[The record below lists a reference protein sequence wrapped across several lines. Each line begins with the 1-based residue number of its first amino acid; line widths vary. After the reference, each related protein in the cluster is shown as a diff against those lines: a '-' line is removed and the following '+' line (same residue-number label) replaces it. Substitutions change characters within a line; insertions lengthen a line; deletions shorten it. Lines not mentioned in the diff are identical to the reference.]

1 MLDIGRE
8 EPRLLLE
15 VKNLTVAYDT
25 AVVLDEVSVGVHQG
39 ELLCIVGPN
48 GAGKTTLMRTICGLM
63 TWEREMKRG
72 MRKEVSNIIIK
83 GDIVFDGEPI
93 NSIPAHQRAE
103 KGLILCPEGGRP
115 FRELTVFDNLITGA
129 FLTKEKEKVKQSLEE
144 VYRLFP
150 RLEERKKQVSG
161 TLSGGERTMLA
172 VGRALMSEPRLLL
185 IDEPSMGLAPLVK
198 EEVFKRIK
206 DVYQTGVTM
215 ILVEQDVG
223 LALTL
228 ARRNYVLSQG
238 KVVFEGTSETLQN
251 DEQIRKTYLG
261 L

>member
-1 MLDIGRE
+1 MF
-8 EPRLLLE
+8 LE

-25 AVVLDEVSVGVHQG
+25 AVVLDRVSLGVHEG
-39 ELLCIVGPN
+39 ELLSIVGPN
-48 GAGKTTLMRTICGLM
+48 GAGKTTLLRTICGLM
-63 TWEREMKRG
+63 SWEREMKRG
-72 MRKEVSNIIIK
+72 MRKEISNIVIEGEILF
-83 GDIVFDGEPI
+83 GGEPI
-93 NSIPAHQRAE
+93 NPVPAHKRAE

-115 FRELTVFDNLITGA
+115 FRELTVFDNLISGA
-129 FLTKEKEKVKQSLEE
+129 FLIREKEKVRRRLEA
-144 VYRLFP
+144 VYKLFP
-150 RLEERKKQVSG
+150 RLEERKKQMSG

-185 IDEPSMGLAPLVK
+185 IDEPSLGLAPLVK

-206 DVYQTGVTM
+206 EVYQTGVTM

-223 LALTL
+223 LALAL

-238 KVVFEGTSETLQN
+238 KVVFEGTSEALQG
-251 DEQIRKTYLG
+251 DERIRKTYLG

>member
-1 MLDIGRE
+1 
-8 EPRLLLE
+8 
-15 VKNLTVAYDT
+15 
-25 AVVLDEVSVGVHQG
+25 
-39 ELLCIVGPN
+39 
-48 GAGKTTLMRTICGLM
+48 
-63 TWEREMKRG
+63 
-72 MRKEVSNIIIK
+72 
-83 GDIVFDGEPI
+83 
-93 NSIPAHQRAE
+93 
-103 KGLILCPEGGRP
+103 
-115 FRELTVFDNLITGA
+115 
-129 FLTKEKEKVKQSLEE
+129 
-144 VYRLFP
+144 
-150 RLEERKKQVSG
+150 
-161 TLSGGERTMLA
+161 MLA

-238 KVVFEGTSETLQN
+238 KVVFEGTSETLQS
-251 DEQIRKTYLG
+251 DERIRKTYLG

>member
-1 MLDIGRE
+1 MSDIGQKE
-8 EPRLLLE
+8 TRLLLE

-25 AVVLDEVSVGVHQG
+25 AVILDEVSVGVHKG
-39 ELLCIVGPN
+39 ELLSIVGPN

-83 GDIVFDGEPI
+83 GDILFDGEPI
-93 NSIPAHQRAE
+93 NQVPAHKRAE

-115 FRELTVFDNLITGA
+115 FRELTVLENLVSGA
-129 FLTKEKEKVKQSLEE
+129 FLTREKEKVRQRLEGI
-144 VYRLFP
+144 YRLFP

-185 IDEPSMGLAPLVK
+185 IDEPSLGLAPLVK

-223 LALTL
+223 LALAL
-228 ARRNYVLSQG
+228 ASRNYVLSQG

-251 DEQIRKTYLG
+251 DERIRKTYLG

>member
-1 MLDIGRE
+1 MF
-8 EPRLLLE
+8 LE

-25 AVVLDEVSVGVHQG
+25 AVILDRVSLGVHEG
-39 ELLCIVGPN
+39 ELLSIVGPN
-48 GAGKTTLMRTICGLM
+48 GAGKTTLLRTICGLM
-63 TWEREMKRG
+63 SWEREMKRG
-72 MRKEVSNIIIK
+72 MRKEVSNIIIE
-83 GDIVFDGEPI
+83 GEILFGGEPI
-93 NSIPAHQRAE
+93 NPMPAHKRAE

-115 FRELTVFDNLITGA
+115 FRELTVLENLVSGA
-129 FLTKEKEKVKQSLEE
+129 FLIREKEKVRQRLEA

-150 RLEERKKQVSG
+150 RLEERKRQMSG

-172 VGRALMSEPRLLL
+172 VGRALMSEPKLLL
-185 IDEPSMGLAPLVK
+185 IDEPSLGLAPLVK

-215 ILVEQDVG
+215 ILVEQDVS

-238 KVVFEGTSETLQN
+238 KVVFEGTSEALQG
-251 DEQIRKTYLG
+251 DERIRKTYLG

>member
-1 MLDIGRE
+1 
-8 EPRLLLE
+8 
-15 VKNLTVAYDT
+15 LT
-25 AVVLDEVSVGVHQG
+25 
-39 ELLCIVGPN
+39 
-48 GAGKTTLMRTICGLM
+48 
-63 TWEREMKRG
+63 
-72 MRKEVSNIIIK
+72 
-83 GDIVFDGEPI
+83 
-93 NSIPAHQRAE
+93 
-103 KGLILCPEGGRP
+103 LCPEGGRP
-115 FRELTVFDNLITGA
+115 FRELTVLENLVSGA
-129 FLTKEKEKVKQSLEE
+129 FLTREKEKVRQRLEGI
-144 VYRLFP
+144 YRLFP

-185 IDEPSMGLAPLVK
+185 IDEPSLGLAPLVK

-223 LALTL
+223 LALAL

-251 DEQIRKTYLG
+251 DERIRKTYLG